1 MKEVLSFFCTLI
13 FSLLSV
19 LLLSCSDST
28 PQVSTVQS
36 TVVFDFAD
44 EKSSPS
50 LRLSIF
56 AETQGDVHRAGE
68 IRLYHE
74 ESGMEWLCKSPQK
87 IAGNDKKSWAGH
99 RNFVSPGEASVP
111 QGRYTLYYD
120 DLSGRECTADFNVS
134 FPQEH
139 TKLKA
144 SDFPEA
150 INGSR
155 TEKLSI
161 YDASGVLIYWGERK
175 RSWKKDSN
183 ILNDYG
189 TAVKY
194 RTCYYTNGSS
204 VAYLMPEKSLLN
216 DK

>member
-1 MKEVLSFFCTLI
+1 MKGVLSFFCTLI

-19 LLLSCSDST
+19 MLFSCSDST

-74 ESGMEWLCKSPQK
+74 ESGMEWLCRSPQK

-120 DLSGRECTADFNVS
+120 DLFTGYYYVVFKAYIAFYRIDSGRVLVDRVLYGKSEYLR
-134 FPQEH
+134 
-139 TKLKA
+139 KL
-144 SDFPEA
+144 DLE
-150 INGSR
+150 
-155 TEKLSI
+155 
-161 YDASGVLIYWGERK
+161 
-175 RSWKKDSN
+175 
-183 ILNDYG
+183 
-189 TAVKY
+189 
-194 RTCYYTNGSS
+194 
-204 VAYLMPEKSLLN
+204 
-216 DK
+216 